1 MNMNIFRLIN
11 NLANQ
16 NTLLDKIMLF
26 FSKDMIYIFAGMIAL
41 VFLLGV
47 IKKDK
52 KIRWVAINTALFTA
66 INILLAYFIGIT
78 FYNDRPFVNNKV
90 NLLYPHIEDASFPS
104 DHATT
109 TMSIALGLNKYNKT
123 LSVILTILSMIVGFS
138 RIYVGHHSPFDIIGT
153 YIIVFITNYIYK
165 TKLSNYINK
174 VYDKIETS
182 LSTKL
187 GITWLN

>member
-1 MNMNIFRLIN
+1 MNMDIFRLIN
-11 NLANQ
+11 NLATK
-16 NTLLDKIMLF
+16 NTLLDNIMLF
-26 FSKDMIYIFAGMIAL
+26 FSKDMIYIFAGIIAL

-66 INILLAYFIGIT
+66 INIILAYFIGIT

-123 LSVILTILSMIVGFS
+123 LGVILTILSIIIGFS
-138 RIYVGHHSPFDIIGT
+138 RIYVGHHTPFDIIGS
-153 YIIVFITNYIYK
+153 YIMVLITNYIYK
-165 TKLSNYINK
+165 TKLSTQINNL
-174 VYDKIETS
+174 YDKIETS

-187 GITWLN
+187 GINWLN